1 MNHLLAGFFV
11 AAASVIAAPQPPTL
25 RLPSVAQPV
34 RYAVSVTVEPGNDT
48 FEGNVDIEIA
58 FLKSTRL
65 LWLNAAALH
74 IHSAVLD
81 WNGKKLEAHVTPGGE
96 QFVGFEFPQEV
107 SGKGVLHVAYSGAIS
122 RNSSA
127 GVFQLKDGENWYVYT
142 QFEPTDARRAFPC
155 FDEPNYKVPWRVTMR
170 VRRSDMALSNTPVE
184 SEKDEAGGMKTV
196 RFRETPPLP
205 SYLVAFAA
213 GPFEAVS
220 AGKVGKTPLR
230 VITPKGRAGE
240 AKYAVEAIPP
250 LLQRLEEYFGSPYP
264 FEKLDSIAMPISDF
278 AMENVG
284 LITYGQSLL
293 LSKPES
299 DTILRQRE
307 FAETAAHEMAHQW
320 FGDLVTTA
328 WWNEIWLN
336 EAFATW
342 METKITGEWK
352 PDWNEDVSRVEESQ
366 GAMRL
371 DSLVSARKIRQPIES
386 DNDIAN
392 AFDGITYQKG
402 AAVINMFE
410 NWIGSERFRDGVRIY
425 MKRHAGGNATTA
437 EFLAAIGE
445 AAGKNIAPAFNSFLD
460 QAGVPLVT
468 VSLDCADGKAKAE
481 LSQKRSLPIGSPGS
495 EREMWRI
502 PVCLKY
508 DAGGKAESQCEMMTD
523 PKTEVELKHASGCPA
538 WVLPNGGENGYY
550 RVRYADG
557 LLGKAMAD
565 GGAHLTL
572 AERAGELGN
581 AGALVA
587 TGDVSPA
594 AALGLVPEFSK
605 DTHRQVVEEA
615 AGIAQMLKSDY
626 IPKELRGKGAKFIRD
641 VFGARAAALGW
652 NPRPG
657 DDDDTRL
664 LRRDLVPFVASV
676 GEEKTLVDQAGVLAR
691 KWLDDRSA
699 VDPNMLGGV
708 LETAAEFGDQAL
720 FDRLLAAVRAEK
732 DRRVRSVLFEALGSF
747 RDPKI
752 AGEAMALLT
761 TGEFDARESFFAL
774 LFGPL
779 SYPETRDLPF
789 EFMRKNID
797 SLAAHVPR
805 EVGEDFAANFPVA
818 GEAFCDAKRRDEVKN
833 FFEERVKKYTG
844 GPRTLA
850 QVIERID
857 VCIGQRQALEP
868 GLKQFLAKY

>member
-1 MNHLLAGFFV
+1 MKSRLAGLFL
-11 AAASVIAAPQPPTL
+11 AAGSMLAAPQPPAL
-25 RLPSVAQPV
+25 RLPDVAKPIH
-34 RYAVSVTVEPGNDT
+34 YAVDVTVEPGKDT
-48 FEGNVDIEIA
+48 FTGNVDIELA
-58 FLKSTRL
+58 FLKGVKL
-65 LWLNAAALH
+65 LWLNAAALN

-81 WNGKKLEAHVTPGGE
+81 WGGKTVQAHVIPGGE
-96 QFVGFEFPQEV
+96 QFAGFEFPGEIT
-107 SGKGVLHVAYSGAIS
+107 GHGVLHIGYAGAIS

-127 GVFQLKDGENWYVYT
+127 GVFQLKDGGNWYVYT

-155 FDEPNYKVPWRVTMR
+155 FDEPNYKVPWRVTMH
-170 VRRSDMALSNTPVE
+170 VHESDMALSNTAVE
-184 SEKDEAGGMKTV
+184 SEKDEGGGMKTV
-196 RFRETPPLP
+196 RFHETKPLP

-220 AGKVGKTPLR
+220 AGTLGKTPLR
-230 VITPKGRAGE
+230 VITPKGRADE
-240 AKYAVEAIPP
+240 AKFAAEAIPQ
-250 LLQRLEEYFGSPYP
+250 LLRRLEAYFGSPFP

-293 LSKPES
+293 LSKPGS

-328 WWNEIWLN
+328 WWNDIWLN

-352 PDWNEDVSRVEESQ
+352 PEWDEDVSRVEQSQ
-366 GAMRL
+366 GAMQL
-371 DSLVSARKIRQPIES
+371 DSLVSTRKIRQPIES

-402 AAVINMFE
+402 AAVIGMFE
-410 NWIGSERFRDGVRIY
+410 NWIGGERFRDGVRAY

-437 EFLAAIGE
+437 DFLAAIGE

-468 VSLDCADGKAKAE
+468 ASLDCADGIAKVN
-481 LSQKRSLPIGSPGS
+481 LSQKRSLPIGSAGAD
-495 EREMWRI
+495 RELWRI
-502 PVCLKY
+502 PVCLTY
-508 DAGGKAESQCEMMTD
+508 ESGGKAVGQCELMVD
-523 PKTEVELKHASGCPA
+523 PKTEVKLNRAKGCPA
-538 WVLPNGGENGYY
+538 WVLPNGGEEGYY

-557 LLGKAMAD
+557 LLVKAMAE

-587 TGDVSPA
+587 TGDVTPET
-594 AALGLVPEFSK
+594 ALGLVPEFSK
-605 DTHRQVVEEA
+605 DPHRQVVEEA
-615 AGIAQMLKSDY
+615 ARIAQMLKSDY
-626 IPKELRGKGAKFIRD
+626 TPRELRSKGAKFIRN
-641 VFGARAAALGW
+641 VFGERAATLGW

-657 DDDDTRL
+657 EDDDTRL
-664 LRRDLVPFVASV
+664 LRRDLVPFVATV
-676 GEEKTLVDQAGVLAR
+676 GEEKTLVDQAGALGR
-691 KWLDDRSA
+691 KWLDDRAA
-699 VDPNMLGGV
+699 VDPNMLSGV
-708 LETAAEFGDQAL
+708 LEAAAEFGDQAL
-720 FDRLLAAVRAEK
+720 FDRFLAAVRAEK
-732 DRRVRSVLFEALGSF
+732 DRRIRLVLFGALGSF
-747 RDPKI
+747 RNPRI
-752 AGEAMALLT
+752 ADEAMALLI

-779 SYPETRDLPF
+779 NYPETRNLPF
-789 EFMRKNID
+789 EFVRKNID
-797 SLAAHVPR
+797 RLAAHVPR
-805 EVGEDFAANFPVA
+805 EVGEDFAANFPFA
-818 GEAFCDAKRRDEVKN
+818 GGAFCDATHRDEVKS

-850 QVIERID
+850 QVLERID
-857 VCIGQRQALEP
+857 VCIGQREALEP
-868 GLKQFLAKY
+868 GLAQFLAKY